1 MTGFDRSLETMR
13 ERSSTDL
20 PDHENMNFPTP
31 IRDVSRMGQ
40 PSCTTTFGI
49 EFEFVLAFHED
60 MLASVM
66 SEYNIDATVVKDLT
80 EYQHRNLLGRY
91 ARHPIANAAYDER
104 LRYPSW
110 ALHVPESDVICSREL
125 HRDMFVSSIS
135 GDRQWLRRYVMEPL
149 LVTKRCLESAGLSC
163 NAVGWIEP
171 DPHHLDDNEKAK
183 VPFSGQG
190 RDVMMRSS
198 DVDYSQWTIANDHTL
213 IGALRSQLSDHLAK
227 RGVPVAHMT
236 HWDSAGIEL
245 LCPVFRL
252 DEKAEAFRQIQRY
265 MNALDG
271 KPTCMMESVWA
282 STHVHV
288 GFDFERPEDIPMSL
302 LQHLA
307 YILVV
312 HEDLLSKCH
321 PKSRSGV
328 ERPKGL
334 PLEVDRA
341 ILDDEDFDPEEEA
354 FTETTPPPT
363 EEELDMEN
371 EGIVLAIEAEYTGG
385 DNVESNARYLRTKL
399 RSHSHQSLLDAT
411 RDAIFMENGNIFDL
425 VKLLRRP
432 KDPLVPDGHRHRGY
446 IYNFANLWALAKND
460 TPWKPIKPTVEFRQ
474 HACTTDVVVIKHW
487 VTLIEAIVRMA
498 ESKATSTMQANGT
511 FAEREASK
519 YPSSWPYDNVPELCV
534 TFLGLDEEEGSY
546 WQRSFE
552 LYKDDR
558 TLDDAMAD
566 SI

>member
-1 MTGFDRSLETMR
+1 M
-13 ERSSTDL
+13 
-20 PDHENMNFPTP
+20 
-31 IRDVSRMGQ
+31 DVSTLTSDVLHMGQ

-49 EFEFVLAFHED
+49 EFEFVLAFHGD

-66 SEYNIDATVVKDLT
+66 SEYNIDATIVKDLT
-80 EYQHRNLLGRY
+80 DYQHRNILGRY

-110 ALHVPESDVICSREL
+110 ALHVPESDVVCRREL
-125 HRDMFVSSIS
+125 HRDMFVSSVS
-135 GDRQWLRRYVMEPL
+135 GGRQWLRRYVMEPL
-149 LVTKRCLESAGLSC
+149 LVAKRCLESAQLSC
-163 NAVGWIEP
+163 NAIGWMEP
-171 DPHHLDDNEKAK
+171 DPHHLDDSETADVSYPGK
-183 VPFSGQG
+183 G

-198 DVDYSQWTIANDHTL
+198 NTDYSQWTITNDHTL
-213 IGALRSQLSDHLAK
+213 IGALRSQLSDHMIK
-227 RGVPVAHMT
+227 RGVLLDQVQ

-245 LCPVFRL
+245 LSPVFRL

-271 KPTCMMESVWA
+271 KQTCMMESVWA

-288 GFDFERPEDIPMSL
+288 GFDFEAPEDMPVSL

-307 YILVV
+307 YILVM

-328 ERPKGL
+328 ERPKTIL
-334 PLEVDRA
+334 PEHDPD
-341 ILDDEDFDPEEEA
+341 IYDEDFDPEEEA

-399 RSHSHQSLLDAT
+399 QSHSHQSLLDAT

-425 VKLLRRP
+425 VKLLQKP
-432 KDPLVPDGHRHRGY
+432 KDPLVPNGHRHRGY

-519 YPSSWPYDNVPELCV
+519 YPSSWPYDNVRELCV
-534 TFLGLDEEEGSY
+534 TFLGLDEEEGWY
-546 WQRSFE
+546 WQSRFE
-552 LYKDDR
+552 LYSDDR
-558 TLDDAMAD
+558 PLDDAVAEP
-566 SI
+566 I